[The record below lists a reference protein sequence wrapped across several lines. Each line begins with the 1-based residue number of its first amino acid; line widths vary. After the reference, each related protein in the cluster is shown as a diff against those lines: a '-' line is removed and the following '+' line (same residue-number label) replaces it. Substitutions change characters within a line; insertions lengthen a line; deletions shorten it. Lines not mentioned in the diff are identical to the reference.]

1 LNAAAQEE
9 ELMVLDAIF
18 GEDLTLGEPPAEG
31 GGARAMELRVAC
43 EGREPVLLK
52 LCFPPEYPSHLP
64 PTLAVAAGIDA
75 AAVGYVSCSLLA
87 DFFTRLGGF
96 DEGGEPGEEPE
107 GTVHPWSEWLNSD
120 CEWRK

>member
-1 LNAAAQEE
+1 
-9 ELMVLDAIF
+9 MVLPREF
-18 GEDLTLGEPPAEG
+18 SRPRQVQVPAP
-31 GGARAMELRVAC
+31 LQ
-43 EGREPVLLK
+43 GREPVLLK